1 MNSTNP
7 FQISSGYQRDLQQSR
22 RQRFKRTVIAIGAG
36 IAMMLIG
43 LLIQGC
49 MSEHAKTAIATPP
62 APLKTASIS
71 QPAIA
76 AAPQLAPAVTKLIVT
91 THSKSIYVVKSGDTL
106 SHIAETHGT
115 TIKSIKSANDLTNG
129 HVLVGAKLKIPAV

>member
-7 FQISSGYQRDLQQSR
+7 FQISSGYQRDLQQTR
-22 RQRFKRTVIAIGAG
+22 RQRFKRTVIAIVAG
-36 IAMMLIG
+36 VAMMLIG

-49 MSEHAKTAIATPP
+49 MSEHAKTAAATPP

-71 QPAIA
+71 QPTIA
-76 AAPQLAPAVTKLIVT
+76 AAPKLAPAITKLMVT
-91 THSKSIYVVKSGDTL
+91 THSKSIYVVQSGDTL

-115 TIKSIKSANDLTNG
+115 TIKAIKSANDLTNG